1 MSTFTVKATD
11 KATGLSVSKSATFT
25 VSTAGP
31 SVLKFIGY
39 TPGSGAAETGP
50 GTVDLTGWQT
60 VYQRTGPGA
69 PASTGAAYA
78 MCLKDFQ
85 TGAYPN
91 FPSVWGGNSKLF
103 AANNGGVAMM
113 PITVFNNVPT
123 AAQIESF
130 LKTLPSGQ
138 KCAFQF
144 QSEQEAGITSSAFL
158 SGWAT
163 ISANLNT
170 ALTSLGGRFYTRSNF
185 PMVTSS
191 RMDFYQANPGNTSFL
206 PPPAQVDSYGLDAY
220 HRNIP
225 GSAQSVPLSQDPRFS
240 GWIQAVHKVAGA
252 NVSLSFPEYG
262 ISFANNTY
270 SAANEQARAALLK
283 ADWDFMTGSSR
294 PGGTEPMMFWNY
306 WYQNDTQFNFTF
318 PLANGTE
325 TGQQALATIQQWQAM
340 INAAG

>member
-1 MSTFTVKATD
+1 MSTLTVKATD
-11 KATGLSVSKSATFT
+11 KVTGLSASKSATFT
-25 VSTAGP
+25 VDPAGA
-31 SVLKFIGY
+31 SVLRFIGY
-39 TPGSGAAETGP
+39 TPGQGTAEVGP
-50 GTVDLTGWQT
+50 GTVDLAGWQT
-60 VYQRTGPGA
+60 MYQRTGPGS

-91 FPSVWGGNSKLF
+91 FPSAWGGNSKLF

-170 ALTSLGGRFYTRSNF
+170 ALSNLGGSFYTRSNF

-191 RMDFYQANPGNTSFL
+191 RMDYYAANPGSTAFL
-206 PPPAQVDSYGLDAY
+206 PPPSQVDSYGLDAY

-225 GSAQSVPLSQDPRFS
+225 GSAQSVPLSSDPRFL
-240 GWIQAVHKVAGA
+240 GWEKSVHNVAGSD
-252 NVSLSFPEYG
+252 VSVSFPEYG

-270 SAANEQARAALLK
+270 SASNEQARADLLK
-283 ADWDFMTGSSR
+283 ADWEFMTGVSR
-294 PGGTEPMMFWNY
+294 PFTQPMLFWNY
-306 WYQNDTQFNFTF
+306 WYQMDSFHFCF
-318 PLANGTE
+318 PLADGTE
-325 TGQQALATIQQWQAM
+325 TVQQAAPTIQQWQAM
-340 INAAG
+340 IAAAG